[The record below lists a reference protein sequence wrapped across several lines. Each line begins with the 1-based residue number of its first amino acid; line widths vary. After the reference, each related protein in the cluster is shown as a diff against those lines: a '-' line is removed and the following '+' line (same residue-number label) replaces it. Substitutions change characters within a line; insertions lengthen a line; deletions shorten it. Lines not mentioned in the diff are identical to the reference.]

1 MITVLSGGTG
11 TPKLLTGLK
20 EVADFTV
27 IVNTAEDIWISGNK
41 VCPDIDSVIYA
52 LAGIIDDKKW
62 WGIKGDTFRTHEMI
76 LKLGGDEFMA
86 IGDLDRAVHI
96 FRSELLRRGYSLTEA
111 TRRLKNAFGVKQ
123 EVLPMCEEEVATT
136 IVTPEGEL
144 HFQEFWVKYKG
155 KPEVLDVY
163 FKGIENAKATK
174 DVLRALK
181 ECDFVLIGPSNPI
194 TSILPI
200 ISVEG
205 VKNMLKK
212 KKVVAVSPII
222 GKKPVSG
229 PAGKFMKAKGYD
241 VSPLGVADVY
251 ADFLDVLI
259 VDKADEELV
268 GEYRGV
274 EIVATDTIMK
284 SKEDARRLA
293 EFIVDVMRQ

>member
-1 MITVLSGGTG
+1 VITVLSGGTG